1 MDLGRRFAGKSII
14 VTGGASGIGRA
25 TALRFAAEGG
35 RVLAVDLDEKGLATL
50 QQEQPG
56 IAIRAGSV
64 ADEATARAVVA
75 EWVEEAGQ
83 LDVLVNMAGIIRS
96 SHAATTDY
104 DAFMSVIAVNLGST
118 FLMCREALPHL
129 EKAGGNIVNAAST
142 SSHFGHPFLTGYAAS
157 KGAIAAYTQSL
168 AWEYVKRGV
177 RVNAVAPGGI
187 ETPLANSVQTA
198 MVEGADWELYNHL
211 SPIKGFAAPDKIAG
225 VIAMLASEDGG
236 HMNGAIVR
244 VDGGVHA

>member
-1 MDLGRRFAGKSII
+1 MQLGQRFADKCVI

-25 TALRFAAEGG
+25 TAVRIAAEGG
-35 RVLAVDLDEKGLATL
+35 RVLAVDLNEAGLTAL
-50 QQEQPG
+50 SQEQPG
-56 IAIRAGSV
+56 IAVRAGSV
-64 ADEATARAVVA
+64 SDESFAQAAIADWVA
-75 EWVEEAGQ
+75 QAGK

-96 SHAATTDY
+96 GHAAQMSFDE
-104 DAFMSVIAVNLGST
+104 FMRCVTVNLGST

-142 SSHFGHPFLTGYAAS
+142 SSFFGHPFLTGYAAS
-157 KGAIAAYTQSL
+157 KGAVSAFTQSL
-168 AWEYVKRGV
+168 AWEYMKRGV

-187 ETPLANSVQTA
+187 ETPLATSVQTG
-198 MVEGADWELYNHL
+198 MVEGADWELYGHL
-211 SPIKGFAAPDKIAG
+211 SSLNGFATPDRIAG
-225 VIAMLASEDGG
+225 VVAMLASDDGA